1 MLLMQFLAHRGFW
14 IDPAEKN
21 TPLACHRAFEHG
33 FGIET
38 DLRDFQGEIVI
49 SHDIPTEQGFTFEA
63 FLQLYVQF
71 SPTCLALNVKA
82 DGLQT
87 EVERLLSKYKVKH
100 YFLFDM
106 SIPDTLGYLAKNL
119 IVFTRHSEYEP
130 HPVLYEPAQ
139 GVWLDEFKGHWLH
152 RNIIEQHLN
161 QGKKIAIVSP
171 ELHKR
176 SYQTEWADYAWLKN
190 NPNAYLCTDFPLD
203 AQHFFESASQPH

>member
-1 MLLMQFLAHRGFW
+1 MQFLAHRGFW

-21 TPLACHRAFEHG
+21 TPLACRRAFEHS

-49 SHDIPTEQGFTFEA
+49 SHDIPTEKSFTFEA

-87 EVERLLSKYKVKH
+87 EVELLLSKYKVKD

-130 HPVLYEPAQ
+130 NPALYESAQ

-152 RNIIEQHLN
+152 RTIIEQHLN

-176 SYQTEWADYAWLKN
+176 SYQTEWADYAWLKS

-203 AQHFFESASQPH
+203 AQRFFESTNQPH